1 MSETFDPTI
10 IIFAVLAVFV
20 VWKLR
25 SVLGTRTGR
34 ENPPSNPFEG
44 KKTDGPVPARTGNV
58 VRLPGAAADEPVGAP
73 GAGSRAP
80 DRWKGFAEPDSQLWK
95 GFDALADA
103 DSSFQPGPFLD
114 GAKSAYEMVVSAYAT
129 GDRITLGNL
138 LSKEVFDSFASA
150 ITAREQRG
158 ETAESTF
165 VSMDSATIEDVQ
177 TRGNTA
183 QITVRF
189 KANLINATRD
199 KAGNVVDGDPEKV
212 VSHVDLWTFARDT
225 GSRDPN
231 WKLIATDSPA

>member
-25 SVLGTRTGR
+25 SVLGTRTGQ
-34 ENPPSNPFEG
+34 ENPPSNPFERN
-44 KKTDGPVPARTGNV
+44 KTEAPAPDRSGNV
-58 VRLPGAAADEPVGAP
+58 VRLPGAATDPTGQPPAAARGA
-73 GAGSRAP
+73 
-80 DRWKGFAEPDSQLWK
+80 DRWKGFAEPASAMWTS
-95 GFDALADA
+95 FDALADA
-103 DSSFQPGPFLD
+103 DPGFEPGPFLD

-129 GDRITLGNL
+129 GDRATLGNL
-138 LSKEVFDSFASA
+138 LSKEVFDSFAGA
-150 ITAREQRG
+150 IAAREQRG
-158 ETAESTF
+158 ESAESTF
-165 VSMDSATIEDVQ
+165 VSMEAATIEDVQ
-177 TRGNTA
+177 TRGTTA

-199 KAGNVVDGDPEKV
+199 KSGAVVDGDPEKV